1 MSPEKLRLHEKSA
14 HTTPTQPSASR
25 KRPLQHG
32 AGGVGM
38 KSAFELVEDS
48 LNGSAQTHR
57 LRFATERPENYV
69 SDLGTAVLKLAHE
82 LIERLTRDAN
92 VKWYLSLSLVFHKA
106 THTDVI
112 TDPPVYFRTEPMAST
127 SAQPIAL
134 QLKIAL
140 RRLWQEID
148 SYEENG
154 SGWIVDHL
162 RELDLHVV
170 SYDPLRVGIYL
181 PLPQWLVRRQAVLN
195 IRNLNDDDW

>member
-1 MSPEKLRLHEKSA
+1 MFSFSVQTHDRARAFKCLTCGGLYVSPAKLRLHEKSA

-92 VKWYLSLSLVFHKA
+92 VKWFLSSVVDVSQGHSHRRDHGSARLLSYGADGVDVRSTNRTA
-106 THTDVI
+106 T
-112 TDPPVYFRTEPMAST
+112 
-127 SAQPIAL
+127 
-134 QLKIAL
+134 
-140 RRLWQEID
+140 
-148 SYEENG
+148 
-154 SGWIVDHL
+154 
-162 RELDLHVV
+162 
-170 SYDPLRVGIYL
+170 
-181 PLPQWLVRRQAVLN
+181 
-195 IRNLNDDDW
+195 

>member
-69 SDLGTAVLKLAHE
+69 S
-82 LIERLTRDAN
+82 ERLTRDTN

-127 SAQPIAL
+127 SAQPITL

-170 SYDPLRVGIYL
+170 SYDPLRVGVYL
-181 PLPQWLVRRQAVLN
+181 PLPQWLVRLHALLN

>member
-1 MSPEKLRLHEKSA
+1 MREKTIAKFMFSFSVQTHDRARAFKCLTCGGLYVSPEKLRLHEKSA

-57 LRFATERPENYV
+57 LRFATDRPENYV

-82 LIERLTRDAN
+82 LIERLSRDAN

-106 THTDVI
+106 THPDVI

-134 QLKIAL
+134 QLKIVYGK
-140 RRLWQEID
+140 R
-148 SYEENG
+148 
-154 SGWIVDHL
+154 
-162 RELDLHVV
+162 
-170 SYDPLRVGIYL
+170 
-181 PLPQWLVRRQAVLN
+181 
-195 IRNLNDDDW
+195 